1 MYNIYIRN
9 RGACKGSESPG
20 WRTGGENSEVHL
32 LPAFVLPPR
41 GVEDE
46 KRQRRKRKKLMPV
59 TTNIE
64 KRRQEK
70 PSKPWSSTDLESNGP
85 IHQHGFS

>member
-1 MYNIYIRN
+1 MQ
-9 RGACKGSESPG
+9 RGESPG
-20 WRTGGENSEVHL
+20 WGAGGGENSEVHL
-32 LPAFVLPPR
+32 LPAFALPPR

-59 TTNIE
+59 TTNTE
-64 KRRQEK
+64 KKRQEK
-70 PSKPWSSTDLESNGP
+70 LGKPWSSIGLESNSP

>member
-1 MYNIYIRN
+1 MRN
-9 RGACKGSESPG
+9 RGACEGRG
-20 WRTGGENSEVHL
+20 ARGGGGGGENSDIHL
-32 LPAFVLPPR
+32 LPAFALPPR

-46 KRQRRKRKKLMPV
+46 KRQRRKRKKLTSV

-64 KRRQEK
+64 KKRQEK
-70 PSKPWSSTDLESNGP
+70 LGKPWSSIGLESNRP